1 VIEGTG
7 RLTHK
12 ESNRALTLQQEFGK
26 MGVQIKLQDDLML
39 IEGNSR
45 LRGGEVSSHNDHRI
59 AMAIAIAALKADKE
73 MIVTGAEA
81 VNKSYPQFWEHIKT
95 LGAKVQTVD

>member
-1 VIEGTG
+1 
-7 RLTHK
+7 
-12 ESNRALTLQQEFGK
+12 
-26 MGVQIKLQDDLML
+26 
-39 IEGNSR
+39 

-59 AMAIAIAALKADKE
+59 AMATAVAALKADKE
-73 MIVTGAEA
+73 MVVTGAEA